1 MGKAFCPPEAE
12 GNPVLAICKY
22 VIFQRTDVMRFERP
36 EKFGGNLEFSS
47 YYELERTYL
56 AGKLH
61 PMDLKNGTG
70 AALADILAP
79 AREYFVNKPEN
90 LERIRQVLSEV
101 KKLR

>member
-1 MGKAFCPPEAE
+1 
-12 GNPVLAICKY
+12 
-22 VIFQRTDVMRFERP
+22 
-36 EKFGGNLEFSS
+36 
-47 YYELERTYL
+47 L

-61 PMDLKNGTG
+61 PMDLKNGTA

-79 AREYFVNKPEN
+79 TREYFVRKPEN